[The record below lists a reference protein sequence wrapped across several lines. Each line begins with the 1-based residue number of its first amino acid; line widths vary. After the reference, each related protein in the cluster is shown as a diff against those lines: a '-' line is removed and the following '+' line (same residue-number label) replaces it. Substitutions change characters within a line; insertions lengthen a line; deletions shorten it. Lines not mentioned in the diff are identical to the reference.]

1 MHYAV
6 RSRRRVRPWAAA
18 LAVLAVVLS
27 LGLTVAGAANG
38 AAAQGDRA
46 RPTAERTGAPPGP
59 ATVTYVLTGA
69 LGQPLPAVRVVIHD
83 APDWIW
89 MDEGVTDS
97 AGRVTFANIP
107 AGSVGAQGQGT
118 LSNVDLG
125 TTTLVAGSQ
134 TVAFEMAT
142 SHGEVSGRLANL
154 VVLDAPAELAPM
166 PPAVEIAA
174 YRIVT
179 EAVTN
184 VARHAV
190 GVTRCTVSVRAAQH
204 LVLLVGDD
212 GPGVQ
217 AGPGAGV
224 GLASMRA
231 RAEELGGSCEI
242 SGTPEGTTVR
252 VVLPLSASPRAAQ
265 PRTSRDVVPV
275 DGPRI
280 G

>member
-1 MHYAV
+1 
-6 RSRRRVRPWAAA
+6 
-18 LAVLAVVLS
+18 
-27 LGLTVAGAANG
+27 
-38 AAAQGDRA
+38 
-46 RPTAERTGAPPGP
+46 
-59 ATVTYVLTGA
+59 
-69 LGQPLPAVRVVIHD
+69 
-83 APDWIW
+83 
-89 MDEGVTDS
+89 
-97 AGRVTFANIP
+97 
-107 AGSVGAQGQGT
+107 
-118 LSNVDLG
+118 
-125 TTTLVAGSQ
+125 
-134 TVAFEMAT
+134 
-142 SHGEVSGRLANL
+142 